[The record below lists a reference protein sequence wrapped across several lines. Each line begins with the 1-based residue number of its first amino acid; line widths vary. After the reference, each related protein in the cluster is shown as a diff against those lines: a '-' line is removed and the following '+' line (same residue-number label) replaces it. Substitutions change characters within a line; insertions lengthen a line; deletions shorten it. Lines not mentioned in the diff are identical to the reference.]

1 MSFHLNKMAGAEPL
15 QCVRSAT
22 QQTLLNETQKAVSFL
37 FFHPIAGGFSPQLT
51 KDELTEILLD
61 FYRYPGFP

>member
-1 MSFHLNKMAGAEPL
+1 MSFHLNELAAAEPL
-15 QCVRSAT
+15 QCVRSRT
-22 QQTLLNETQKAVSFL
+22 QQTLLNETQKAISFL

-61 FYRYPGFP
+61 FYWYPGFP

>member
-1 MSFHLNKMAGAEPL
+1 MSFHLNELAAAKPL
-15 QCVRSAT
+15 QCVWSAT

-37 FFHPIAGGFSPQLT
+37 FSHVIVCGFSLQLT

-61 FYRYPGFP
+61 FY